1 MVISGDTSR
10 FPYSFPRGLRSAIRV
25 ARIVK
30 ESVELFDSDEVRW
43 YVFGDDDTVFMT
55 ENVVGMLNK
64 YDYRKWFYI
73 GSNSE
78 SYEQN
83 FRHSFDMAFG
93 GGGFA
98 ISRSLAKVLA
108 RVLDSCLM
116 RYPHVYGSDSRVYSC
131 LVELGVE
138 LTNEPGFHQ
147 VDVRGDMFGILAAH
161 PLSPLLSL
169 HHFDIIDPIFP
180 GFNKL
185 EAVKHLMKAVK
196 HDPARILQQ
205 AVCYDSSSSIT
216 VSVSWGYAVQV
227 FEGNRLLPD
236 LIQVQKTFTSWRRKE
251 NFFSSL
257 HMFNTRDYR
266 KDSCNN
272 SDVFFFE
279 GVVPDRKRSYTF
291 YKRHVSKNCPR
302 SNGMQ
307 HLMNIKVFSGKLDAD
322 GEQMTPSRRQCCE
335 ILHPYSETMIIA
347 LRRCETDEL
356 IAMRP

>member
-30 ESVELFDSDEVRW
+30 ETVELFDSDEIRW

-55 ENVVGMLNK
+55 ENIVRMLNK

-147 VDVRGDMFGILAAH
+147 VKFPQLWPFGFWIFTFFKLGGV
-161 PLSPLLSL
+161 LISL
-169 HHFDIIDPIFP
+169 ISRVIF
-180 GFNKL
+180 GLKS
-185 EAVKHLMKAVK
+185 
-196 HDPARILQQ
+196 
-205 AVCYDSSSSIT
+205 Y
-216 VSVSWGYAVQV
+216 
-227 FEGNRLLPD
+227 D
-236 LIQVQKTFTSWRRKE
+236 LI
-251 NFFSSL
+251 
-257 HMFNTRDYR
+257 
-266 KDSCNN
+266 
-272 SDVFFFE
+272 
-279 GVVPDRKRSYTF
+279 
-291 YKRHVSKNCPR
+291 
-302 SNGMQ
+302 
-307 HLMNIKVFSGKLDAD
+307 
-322 GEQMTPSRRQCCE
+322 
-335 ILHPYSETMIIA
+335 
-347 LRRCETDEL
+347 
-356 IAMRP
+356 

>member
-1 MVISGDTSR
+1 CRSSVRMTMHEVVHEMVVGECHEPNSEGSG
-10 FPYSFPRGLRSAIRV
+10 SAWKAYMNARV
-25 ARIVK
+25 AG
-30 ESVELFDSDEVRW
+30 LFLLVLLE
-43 YVFGDDDTVFMT
+43 YP
-55 ENVVGMLNK
+55 N
-64 YDYRKWFYI
+64 

-108 RVLDSCLM
+108 SVLDSCLM

-180 GFNKL
+180 GFTKL

-196 HDPARILQQ
+196 HDPAKILQQ
-205 AVCYDSSSSIT
+205 TVCYSSSSSIT
-216 VSVSWGYAVQV
+216 VSVSWGYAVQ
-227 FEGNRLLPD
+227 
-236 LIQVQKTFTSWRRKE
+236 
-251 NFFSSL
+251 
-257 HMFNTRDYR
+257 DYR

-279 GVVPDRKRSYTF
+279 GVVPDGKRSYTF
-291 YKRHVSKNCPR
+291 YKRHVSSNCPR
-302 SNGMQ
+302 SNGIQ
-307 HLMNIKVFSGKLDAD
+307 DLMNIKVFSGKLDAD
-322 GEQMTPSRRQCCE
+322 AERMTPSRRQCCE
-335 ILHPYSETMIIA
+335 ILQPYSETMIIA

-356 IAMRP
+356 IAMHT